1 MFKRFIAR
9 KLKSLYLNFSGL
21 AGPMSQFL
29 NGTDEFSGLVLAKM
43 ALIDQ
48 SHSVL
53 PLWSAKVQ
61 ELRVVSGKMCAHAF
75 TFYDQNQF
83 FSAVQKDKR
92 KAT

>member
-1 MFKRFIAR
+1 
-9 KLKSLYLNFSGL
+9 
-21 AGPMSQFL
+21 
-29 NGTDEFSGLVLAKM
+29 M
-43 ALIDQ
+43 ALMDQ